1 MSLTVESINLVLLII
16 IKAFLREVLVIAI
29 NFYFDRFVVM
39 HWFSIF
45 IILWNTHHFSEPG
58 IPNKMIMCFCMV
70 MEQIHKESE
79 FADPAT
85 SDIGVYEFLIHHGA
99 IVKANNLINFDLS
112 SLNLSKASGNPSKN
126 SESE

>member
-45 IILWNTHHFSEPG
+45 IILWNTHHLSELG
-58 IPNKMIMCFCMV
+58 IPNKMIM
-70 MEQIHKESE
+70 
-79 FADPAT
+79 
-85 SDIGVYEFLIHHGA
+85 
-99 IVKANNLINFDLS
+99 
-112 SLNLSKASGNPSKN
+112 
-126 SESE
+126 